1 MPDRRSEIVDLFV
14 RDLDK
19 IELPPHDRWRPAHRK
34 ESYFAKTSRYVLYAG
49 GVTAVLI
56 AALIVGFGLRDRNSQ
71 ATASPSPTPAFITL
85 PLPASSPPATPSPA
99 ATWSLSTAPLGA
111 IAVACGSVTGYASD
125 GAQMLLTLGSG
136 SMTTQYHLEYHFA
149 SVRPPADI
157 GDRFASKTDQL
168 VQVYGRQV
176 PASPGSANAVRL
188 RDFTATRVTTC
199 SPTLSVAPAAF
210 TGFVLPPDCAYV
222 RPPALAF
229 DQSERSFDCP
239 GGTLLAVETLAPA
252 FRQQGWISC
261 ATGPGRGYWK
271 KDATLLVVQQVANDR
286 PLLVQ
291 YPGTTSCP

>member
-1 MPDRRSEIVDLFV
+1 MS
-14 RDLDK
+14 
-19 IELPPHDRWRPAHRK
+19 
-34 ESYFAKTSRYVLYAG
+34 
-49 GVTAVLI
+49 
-56 AALIVGFGLRDRNSQ
+56 ALIRTLR
-71 ATASPSPTPAFITL
+71 AILITIWVL
-85 PLPASSPPATPSPA
+85 LGACTGTSLPPATPSVSMPTPA
-99 ATWSLSTAPLGA
+99 TTATNLRTATSAPTVVATTAAPTGTA
-111 IAVACGSVTGYASD
+111 GVTAVAVACGSVTGYASD
-125 GAQMLLTLGSG
+125 GAQMLLTLSAG
-136 SMTTQYHLEYHFA
+136 TTATQYNLQYQFA

-157 GDRFASKTDQL
+157 GDRLASKTDQL

-176 PASPGSANAVRL
+176 PPDSGSLNAVGL

-210 TGFVLPPDCAYV
+210 TGFVLPPGCAYV

-271 KDATLLVVQQVANDR
+271 KGATLLVVQQVANDR